1 LDMTDILKPEHIASR
16 LSFVKKSA
24 ALNIIEHAQQSIKQL
39 IAKAE
44 TLIVDDQQALVIESI
59 QKMEQQ
65 ETQNLDRLVA
75 LSRVNSSI
83 RESEITQL
91 KSKIIDL
98 KSYIERASFKLDA
111 IRVILVND

>member
-1 LDMTDILKPEHIASR
+1 M
-16 LSFVKKSA
+16 
-24 ALNIIEHAQQSIKQL
+24 

-44 TLIVDDQQALVIESI
+44 TLVVDDQQTLVLDSI

-75 LSRVNSSI
+75 LSRVNPSI

-91 KSKIIDL
+91 ESKISDL
-98 KSYIERASFKLDA
+98 KSYIERVSFKLDA